1 VNWSLQHYDP
11 FLSSPNSS
19 LIEGF
24 GSGDDC
30 LLGSGKMCRRI
41 TTRKP
46 IKQTAIENW
55 KNGAWGAF
63 CVELFGIELVGDRVE
78 G

>member
-1 VNWSLQHYDP
+1 
-11 FLSSPNSS
+11 
-19 LIEGF
+19 
-24 GSGDDC
+24 
-30 LLGSGKMCRRI
+30 MCRRI